1 VDAIV
6 DNSRT
11 MIRKGSKSFS
21 AAARLFDES
30 TRESAYMLY
39 AWCRHCDDVIDGQD
53 LGFGAAAANEQGAEE
68 RLTSLYED
76 TRRVL
81 AGEPADDPVFQALQ
95 RVVERHR
102 IPARYPLE
110 LLEGFAMD
118 VRGHRYDSLDDT
130 LLYCY
135 HVAGVVGVMMAYV
148 MGVREKQTLRRAS
161 DMGIALQLTNISRDV
176 MEDAGVGRVYLPAEW
191 LAQAGVP
198 ANEIASPEHR
208 SAVFSVV
215 GRLLDEADRYYDS
228 AYCGL
233 PDLGFRSAWAIATA
247 RGVYRDIGGLVR
259 NRGAAAWDERAV
271 VSRPRK
277 AYWAL
282 RGLAQAIAAVSVRRM
297 LASPPREGLWTKPDP
312 AAGP

>member
-1 VDAIV
+1 MDTVV

-21 AAARLFDES
+21 AAARLFDRS

-39 AWCRHCDDVIDGQD
+39 AWCRHGDDVIDGQR
-53 LGFGAAAANEQGAEE
+53 LGFGADAAAAESADE
-68 RLTSLYED
+68 RLASLYRA
-76 TRRVL
+76 TRSAL
-81 AGEPADDPVFQALQ
+81 AGEPTDDAVFEAFQ

-118 VRGHRYDSLDDT
+118 VRGHRYDTLEDT

-148 MGVREKQTLRRAS
+148 MGAREQETLRRAC

-176 MEDAGVGRVYLPAEW
+176 MEDAAVGRVYLPAQW
-191 LAQAGVP
+191 LEQAGVP
-198 ANEIASPEHR
+198 GDAIADPR
-208 SAVFSVV
+208 YRGAVFSVV
-215 GRLLDEADRYYDS
+215 ERLLDEADRYYDS

-233 PDLGFRSAWAIATA
+233 PDLGFRCAWAIATA
-247 RGVYRDIGGLVR
+247 RGVYRDIGSLVR
-259 NRGAAAWDERAV
+259 RRGAAAWDARAV

-277 AYWAL
+277 AYRAL
-282 RGLAQAIAAVSVRRM
+282 LGVGQALAAVSVRRM
-297 LASPPREGLWTKPDP
+297 LESPPREGLWTKPDP
-312 AAGP
+312 APGP

>member
-21 AAARLFDES
+21 AAARLFDQS

-39 AWCRHCDDVIDGQD
+39 AWCRHCDDVIDGQS
-53 LGFGAAAANEQGAEE
+53 LGFGANDATEDDADA
-68 RLTSLYED
+68 RLASLYRD
-76 TRRVL
+76 THRAL
-81 AGEPADDPVFQALQ
+81 AGEPADDPVFEAFQ

-102 IPARYPLE
+102 IPTRYPLE

-118 VRGHRYDSLDDT
+118 VRSHRYETLDDT

-148 MGVREKQTLRRAS
+148 MGVRERETLRRAS
-161 DMGIALQLTNISRDV
+161 DMGIALQLTNISRDII
-176 MEDAGVGRVYLPAEW
+176 EDAGVGRIYLPADW
-191 LAQAGVP
+191 LEQAGVP
-198 ANEIASPEHR
+198 AHDIASPRHR

-215 GRLLDEADRYYDS
+215 ERLLDEADRYYDS

-259 NRGAAAWDERAV
+259 SRGAAAWDQRAV

-282 RGLAQAIAAVSVRRM
+282 CGVAQALAAVTVRRM
-297 LASPPREGLWTKPDP
+297 LESPPRDGLWTKPDP
-312 AAGP
+312 APGP